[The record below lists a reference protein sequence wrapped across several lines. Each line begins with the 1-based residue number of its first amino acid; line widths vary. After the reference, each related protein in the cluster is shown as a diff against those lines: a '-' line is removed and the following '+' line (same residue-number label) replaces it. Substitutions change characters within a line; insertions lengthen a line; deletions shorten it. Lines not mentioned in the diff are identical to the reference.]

1 MMEATAAPVR
11 WAAEETVRGLRDPW
25 SVGESRGEM
34 PGGGQSITIM
44 TLGYDPQKERYVGT
58 FVGSMMTNLWVYER
72 SLDESGNVLTLDTE
86 GPGMKKGTMAKYKDV
101 IEFKTDDLRTLTS
114 VVQGEDG
121 QWTRIMTADYRRKSQ
136 RNVESYRKTRT
147 VR

>member
-11 WAAEETVRGLRDPW
+11 WAAEATVRGLGDLW

-58 FVGSMMTNLWVYER
+58 FVGSMMTNLWVYEG

-114 VVQGEDG
+114 LVQGEDG
-121 QWTRIMTADYRRKSQ
+121 HSGHG
-136 RNVESYRKTRT
+136 S
-147 VR
+147 

>member
-11 WAAEETVRGLRDPW
+11 WTAEETVRGLRDLW

-34 PGGGQSITIM
+34 RGGGQSITIM
-44 TLGYDPQKERYVGT
+44 TLGYDPHKERYVGT
-58 FVGSMMTNLWVYER
+58 FVGSMMTNLWVYEG

-101 IEFKTDDLRTLTS
+101 IEFKSDDLRTLTS
-114 VVQGEDG
+114 VGAG
-121 QWTRIMTADYRRKSQ
+121 RRRTQWTRIMTANYRRKS
-136 RNVESYRKTRT
+136 
-147 VR
+147 